1 MIDFRCAFN
10 FSSLGIACNK
20 GSVVS
25 KRWHLADV
33 QSNNIC
39 IVADVFSQHQP
50 WADVAVIQEGCD
62 DDSQATP
69 PTFTVQDNHM
79 TEVRVQPGVQTLADI
94 TQPFKGRSQMLRPPK
109 VDDLLVI
116 GSL

>member
-1 MIDFRCAFN
+1 MFC
-10 FSSLGIACNK
+10 SY
-20 GSVVS
+20 
-25 KRWHLADV
+25 
-33 QSNNIC
+33 
-39 IVADVFSQHQP
+39 HQP

-69 PTFTVQDNHM
+69 PTFTVQDDHM

>member
-10 FSSLGIACNK
+10 FSSLGSSCNK
-20 GSVVS
+20 GSVVT
-25 KRWHLADV
+25 KQWHLANV

-39 IVADVFSQHQP
+39 IVADVFSHHQP

-69 PTFTVQDNHM
+69 PTFTVQNDHM
-79 TEVRVQPGVQTLADI
+79 TKVRVQPGVQTLADI
-94 TQPFKGRSQMLRPPK
+94 TQPFQGRSQMLRPPK

>member
-1 MIDFRCAFN
+1 M
-10 FSSLGIACNK
+10 
-20 GSVVS
+20 SVVS
-25 KRWHLADV
+25 KQLSLADV

-39 IVADVFSQHQP
+39 IVADVLSQNQP

-69 PTFTVQDNHM
+69 PTLTVQDDHM
-79 TEVRVQPGVQTLADI
+79 TKVRVQPGVQTLADI
-94 TQPFKGRSQMLRPPK
+94 TQSFQGRSQMLRPSK

>member
-10 FSSLGIACNK
+10 FSSLGSSCNK
-20 GSVVS
+20 GS
-25 KRWHLADV
+25 DV

-39 IVADVFSQHQP
+39 IVADVFSYHQP

-69 PTFTVQDNHM
+69 PTFTVQDDHM
-79 TEVRVQPGVQTLADI
+79 TKVRVQPGVQTLADI
-94 TQPFKGRSQMLRPPK
+94 TQPFQGRSQMLRPPK

>member
-1 MIDFRCAFN
+1 MFC
-10 FSSLGIACNK
+10 SY
-20 GSVVS
+20 
-25 KRWHLADV
+25 
-33 QSNNIC
+33 
-39 IVADVFSQHQP
+39 HQP

-69 PTFTVQDNHM
+69 PTFTVQDDHM
-79 TEVRVQPGVQTLADI
+79 TKVRVQPGVQTLADI

>member
-10 FSSLGIACNK
+10 FSSLGSSCNK
-20 GSVVS
+20 GSY
-25 KRWHLADV
+25 V

-39 IVADVFSQHQP
+39 IVADVFSHHQP

-69 PTFTVQDNHM
+69 PTFTVQNDHM
-79 TEVRVQPGVQTLADI
+79 TKVRVQPGVQTLADI
-94 TQPFKGRSQMLRPPK
+94 TQPFQGWSQMLRPPK